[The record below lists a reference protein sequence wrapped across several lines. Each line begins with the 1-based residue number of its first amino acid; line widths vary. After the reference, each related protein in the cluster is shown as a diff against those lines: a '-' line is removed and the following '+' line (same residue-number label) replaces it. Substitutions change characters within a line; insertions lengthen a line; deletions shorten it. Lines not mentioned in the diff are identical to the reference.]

1 MAKNPSPVSEI
12 RNVSDLGRLLRK
24 TSSST
29 RLLFRGQNVDRPLLP
44 KIARLAQQRSIH
56 NDHLVKLER
65 RMLDRF
71 KKESVPLLKG
81 LQPTTNWDWL
91 SVAQHQGLPTR
102 LLDWTANALAG
113 LWFAVAA
120 DPPEG
125 TERGV
130 LWVLEVDPENE
141 TSPSKREDVFNL
153 DRTYIFQPFHID
165 QRIVAQS
172 AWFSVH
178 RYVEHRDKFVSLEK
192 NKNFKSSLSR
202 HTISVERFD
211 VLRHELRIM
220 GVTQAT
226 MFPDLSGL
234 CAEIQSECLGA
245 PRPLQTI

>member
-130 LWVLEVDPENE
+130 LWVL
-141 TSPSKREDVFNL
+141 
-153 DRTYIFQPFHID
+153 
-165 QRIVAQS
+165 
-172 AWFSVH
+172 
-178 RYVEHRDKFVSLEK
+178 
-192 NKNFKSSLSR
+192 
-202 HTISVERFD
+202 
-211 VLRHELRIM
+211 
-220 GVTQAT
+220 
-226 MFPDLSGL
+226 
-234 CAEIQSECLGA
+234 
-245 PRPLQTI
+245 

>member
-1 MAKNPSPVSEI
+1 MLFGGE
-12 RNVSDLGRLLRK
+12 NVE
-24 TSSST
+24 
-29 RLLFRGQNVDRPLLP
+29 RPLMT
-44 KIARLAQQRSIH
+44 KIARLGEQRSIH

-202 HTISVERFD
+202 HTISVDRFD
-211 VLRHELRIM
+211 V
-220 GVTQAT
+220 
-226 MFPDLSGL
+226 
-234 CAEIQSECLGA
+234 
-245 PRPLQTI
+245 